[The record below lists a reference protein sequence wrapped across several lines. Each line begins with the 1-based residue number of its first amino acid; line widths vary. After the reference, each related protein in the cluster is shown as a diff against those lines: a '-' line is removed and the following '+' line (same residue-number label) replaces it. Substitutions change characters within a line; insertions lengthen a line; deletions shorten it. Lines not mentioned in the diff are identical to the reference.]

1 MLDNCEPSQH
11 IQIFG
16 QLNAEKDIKMNF
28 VVCFKSQVPWS
39 YPYTCIYGIHHYF
52 WSHQHPAFES
62 HLKSH
67 CIFSICQFVNTFTL
81 TSILSAFELVTF
93 QNSKSHVCPFVSWF
107 YVCFDMCT
115 MFEWNLWSPW
125 KYCGWNIDPRYKMSF
140 ETVHLHIWARLVKA
154 NIPG

>member
-1 MLDNCEPSQH
+1 MLDNGEPSEH

-39 YPYTCIYGIHHYF
+39 YTYTCIWDSSLFLEPPASSIWKSSEKPLYYF
-52 WSHQHPAFES
+52 N
-62 HLKSH
+62 L
-67 CIFSICQFVNTFTL
+67 SICKHFHFN
-81 TSILSAFELVTF
+81 LSAFELVTF
-93 QNSKSHVCPFVSWF
+93 QNSKNHFCPFVSWF